1 MKRKRSSVIGWLAA
15 GALSIS
21 LVAGCGARDGTG
33 RAAGENAVAKL
44 GEIFPSYRAAS
55 LDGSSFDLNQRR
67 GEVILLNL
75 WATWCGPC
83 RAEIP
88 ELEALHRQNAGRRF
102 AVIGVSID
110 SEDQKGAV
118 RDFVKKQQITYPI
131 VLDPDA
137 TLQSLLQTSAIPTS
151 ALIDREGRVVWMK
164 VGAIRANDAGL
175 EEALKKTL

>member
-1 MKRKRSSVIGWLAA
+1 MKTRRSSVIGWLAT
-15 GALSIS
+15 GVLSLS
-21 LVAGCGARDGTG
+21 LVAGCGAREGTG
-33 RAAGENAVAKL
+33 RAAVAKV
-44 GEIFPSYRAAS
+44 GEIFPTYRAVS
-55 LDGSSFDLNQRR
+55 LDGSSFDLSQRR

-75 WATWCGPC
+75 WAIWCGPC

-88 ELEALHRQNAGRRF
+88 ELEALHRRNAGKKF
-102 AVIGVSID
+102 AVIGVSMD

-118 RDFVKKQQITYPI
+118 AEFVKTQQITYPI

-151 ALIDREGRVVWMK
+151 ALIDREGRVVWIK
-164 VGAIRANDAGL
+164 VGAIAANDAGL